1 MSHLAPLIQDLAII
15 LITAAITSL
24 LFKKLKQPLILGYM
38 VAGLL
43 VGPHIH
49 LFPTVTETQ
58 SITVWAEM
66 GMIFMLF
73 ALGIEFSFRKL
84 THLGPTVLISGVF
97 ELSAMCLMGFLVG
110 QLLGWNGLQSFYLGA
125 MFSISSTTIIYK
137 AFDEYRLKGKRF
149 AQLVFGILIVE
160 DLMAVLLI
168 VLLTTIGLSRQFHG
182 SELMWTAGKLVFY
195 LALWLIVGLF
205 AIPIILRS
213 VKKHLSDETM
223 LIVAVALCLVMVV
236 AANQVGFSSALGAF
250 IMGSILGETEEK
262 EKIEKIFQPVRDL
275 FSAIFFVSVGMLIN
289 PDALVEHAGTI
300 LLFTLIIIAGKIY
313 YNVIGGLIAG
323 QSIQTAIPTGISLAQ
338 IGEFSFIIANLGM
351 TLKVTDESLYS
362 IIVAVSAVTAFTT
375 PYLVKSRDRLSKSIE
390 KMIPVR
396 VQTFLGRYLQFSYI
410 VRAHPEWQLLIR
422 TYAIKIVSNSV
433 LIVAIF
439 LLCARFLYPTLQT
452 RFESISLA
460 QISTLLTALILASP
474 FLWGMIFSHSHD
486 PTVRALIWNQ
496 LTDRSR
502 RMMFLLRVALAQVLL
517 AVLLAQYVSVQL
529 VALSAFLIFT
539 GIAISLFKFLGPIY
553 GWLEKRLLKQIDEKA
568 PQNPPP
574 PAALAPWD
582 AHLSEYEIHPQAECV
597 GKTLA
602 SLKLR
607 ENFGIIIAMI
617 QRGDRHIPA
626 PGRDELLM
634 PYDRVSVIG
643 TDDQLAE
650 FENFLTTFY
659 EPIVSDELST
669 GSFILEQYT
678 VSETSPFLGRTIRDS
693 GIREKTAG
701 LVVGIERAGRRI
713 LNPDSHFLIERG
725 DLLWIV
731 GNGQK
736 LRMLSK

>member
-1 MSHLAPLIQDLAII
+1 MNHLAPLIHDLATI
-15 LITAAITSL
+15 LITAAVTSL
-24 LFKKLKQPLILGYM
+24 VFKTLKQPVILGYM

-43 VGPHIH
+43 VGPHTKI
-49 LFPTVTETQ
+49 FPTVTEIQ
-58 SITVWAEM
+58 SINVWAEM

-84 THLGPTVLISGVF
+84 AQLGPTVLIAGVF
-97 ELSAMCLMGFLVG
+97 ELSAMCLMGFIVG
-110 QLLGWNGLQSFYLGA
+110 QLLGWNGLQSFFLGA
-125 MFSISSTTIIYK
+125 MFSISSTSIIYK
-137 AFDEYRLKGKRF
+137 AFDEFRLKQKKF
-149 AQLVFGILIVE
+149 AQMVFGILVVE

-168 VLLTTIGLSRQFHG
+168 VLLTTIGLSRQFQG
-182 SELMWTAGKLVFY
+182 SELAWTTGKLVFY

-223 LIVAVALCLVMVV
+223 LIVAVALCLIMVV

-289 PDALVEHAGTI
+289 PDALVEHAGII
-300 LLFTLIIIAGKIY
+300 LLFTVVIITGKIY

-323 QSIQTAIPTGISLAQ
+323 QNIQTAIPTGISLAQ
-338 IGEFSFIIANLGM
+338 IGEFSFIIAGLGM

-375 PYLVKSRDRLSKSIE
+375 PYLVRSREKLSQQIE
-390 KMIPVR
+390 KMIPLR
-396 VQTFLGRYLQFSYI
+396 VQTFLGKYLQFSYI
-410 VRAHPEWQLLIR
+410 VRARPEWQLLIR
-422 TYAIKIVSNSV
+422 TYALKIVSNAV

-439 LLCARFLYPTLQT
+439 LLCSRLLYPMMLQHFDT
-452 RFESISLA
+452 INMA
-460 QISTLLTALILASP
+460 QISTFLTALILASP

-486 PTVRALIWNQ
+486 KRVRTVILGQ
-496 LTDRSR
+496 LSDRSR
-502 RMMFLLRVALAQVLL
+502 RVLFLIRLALAQLLL
-517 AVLLAQYVSVQL
+517 AILLAQYVSIQL

-553 GWLEKRLLKQIDEKA
+553 IWLEKRLLKQIDEK
-568 PQNPPP
+568 PSQSPPP
-574 PAALAPWD
+574 PALAPWD

-597 GKTLA
+597 GKTLS

-626 PGRDELLM
+626 PGRDEILM

-659 EPIVSDELST
+659 EPVVPGETAS
-669 GSFILEQYT
+669 GNFILDQYL
-678 VSETSPFLGRTIRDS
+678 VMENSPFLGRTIRDS
-693 GIREKTAG
+693 GIRERTSG

-713 LNPDSHFLIERG
+713 LNPDSHLSIETG

-731 GNGQK
+731 GDGLK
-736 LRMLSK
+736 LRALSKK